1 MLISPSE
8 QNGNEIVCSSRIE
21 ASSVLNMEDT
31 WERARYDAEWNSPG

>member
-21 ASSVLNMEDT
+21 ASSVYMEDT